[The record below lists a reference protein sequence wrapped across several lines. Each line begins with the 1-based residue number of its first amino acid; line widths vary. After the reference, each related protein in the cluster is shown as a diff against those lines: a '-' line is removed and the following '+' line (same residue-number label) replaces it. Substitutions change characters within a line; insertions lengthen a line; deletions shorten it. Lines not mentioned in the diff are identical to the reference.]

1 MQETPLKMPKAVAG
15 PVGEQLQVSRYDR
28 ASSLLLA
35 LLLTAGTV
43 AFFLFVIWLSNKV
56 STPPRSP
63 DLPPILHLGNGEG
76 GGNRQAPGGSQLDT
90 PSDELVVGKDDR
102 TTNIQEELRRLD
114 VTSLSKADF
123 LDDPDAL
130 LPERRGSQGTGGG
143 IGGGDGPGKGLGD
156 QRDRRVG
163 DPAAPERKWE
173 VLFSKSA
180 LDAYTKQLDFF
191 KIELGALLPGN
202 KIVYAYHLGKSKP
215 DTRTA
220 TDPAGE
226 KRYYLTWRSG
236 EMQQADRD
244 LLARAGV
251 EAGNSLVVKF
261 LPPEVEQQLIDLE
274 KSYAGVNAK
283 RIQRTRFG
291 VRAEGAG
298 FAFYVMEQSLR
309 RN

>member
-1 MQETPLKMPKAVAG
+1 MSNAAVAG
-15 PVGEQLQVSRYDR
+15 PGGDQLQVSRYDR

-43 AFFLFVIWLSNKV
+43 AFFLFVLWVSNKV
-56 STPPRSP
+56 SAPPRSP
-63 DLPPILHLGNGEG
+63 DLPPILRLGNGEG

-90 PSDELVVGKDDR
+90 PSDEPVVGKDNR
-102 TTNIQEELRRLD
+102 TTNVQEELRRLD
-114 VTSLSKADF
+114 VTSLSKADL
-123 LDDPDAL
+123 LDDPEAVASK
-130 LPERRGSQGTGGG
+130 RRGSQGTGGG
-143 IGGGDGPGKGLGD
+143 IGGGDGPGKGMGD
-156 QRDRRVG
+156 QGDRLVG

-173 VLFSKSA
+173 VLFAKST
-180 LDAYTKQLDFF
+180 LDAYAKQLDFF
-191 KIELGALLPGN
+191 HIELGVVLPGN
-202 KIVYAYHLGKSKP
+202 KIVYACNLGGSKP
-215 DTRTA
+215 NIRTA

-261 LPPEVEQQLIDLE
+261 LPPEAEQRLIDLE
-274 KSYAGVNAK
+274 KSHAGVNAK
-283 RIQRTRFG
+283 RVGRTRFG